1 MSIDSILDHLAYT
14 SYATNRDAGV
24 KHETLV
30 KWGIGND
37 GFKEK
42 YSNAAGAS
50 TGTHH
55 MQDPRE
61 GQPEGQ
67 EEATQQPAT
76 ETQPETPPAQ
86 EQEG

>member
-55 MQDPRE
+55 MLDPRE

-67 EEATQQPAT
+67 EEATQQPA
-76 ETQPETPPAQ
+76 PETPPAQ
-86 EQEG
+86 GQEG